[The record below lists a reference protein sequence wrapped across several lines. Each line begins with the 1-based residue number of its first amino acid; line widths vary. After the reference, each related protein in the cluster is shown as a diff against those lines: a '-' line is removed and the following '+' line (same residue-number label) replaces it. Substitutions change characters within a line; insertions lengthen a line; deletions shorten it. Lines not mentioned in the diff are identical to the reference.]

1 MSYDAIPLKLHKV
14 AESAGYHLEHHNVV
28 RRRGWPTAS
37 AKPFILYFKDGSYIA
52 SFATLKALENN
63 LRARAGC

>member
-1 MSYDAIPLKLHKV
+1 MTIDHIPAKLHTV
-14 AESAGYHLEHHNVV
+14 AESAGYHVEYRGLVY
-28 RRRGWPTAS
+28 RRGWPEAS
-37 AKPFILYFKDGSYIA
+37 AKPFALYFMDGSYLT